1 MQRIIRRWIVLRTT
15 LKFVGC
21 ACGKRERKVRGGD
34 AEGQRGRQAENVDW
48 IFWQRF
54 RRRGG
59 WGRGGEGRGQRAE
72 GSEWKANVLRT
83 PLRTGAQTKDTEPG
97 GARDLTRQVNQPG
110 LIIHNLLCTT
120 ECNTAHH
127 HHRYVHKF
135 LMKTTTLP
143 WCTGAEVDI
152 KSMPLRTRYMTRGP
166 NSVLVLPNFFVGM
179 FQC

>member
-1 MQRIIRRWIVLRTT
+1 MDSSPNNVEICWVC
-15 LKFVGC
+15 VW
-21 ACGKRERKVRGGD
+21 
-34 AEGQRGRQAENVDW
+34 QAGEKSE
-48 IFWQRF
+48 
-54 RRRGG
+54 RRRRRRTERATSRKCGLDFLAEISATG
-59 WGRGGEGRGQRAE
+59 WVGEGRGGEGRGGRAE
-72 GSEWKANVLRT
+72 GRGQRALNGRPMCSVLRSG
-83 PLRTGAQTKDTEPG
+83 PQTKDTEPG

-127 HHRYVHKF
+127 HHLYVHKC

-152 KSMPLRTRYMTRGP
+152 KSMPLHTRYITRGP